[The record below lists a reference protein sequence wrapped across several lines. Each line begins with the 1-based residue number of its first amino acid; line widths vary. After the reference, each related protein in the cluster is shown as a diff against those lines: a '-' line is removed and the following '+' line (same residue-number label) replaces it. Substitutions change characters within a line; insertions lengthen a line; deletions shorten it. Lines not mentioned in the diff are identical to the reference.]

1 MPKEHLTGDNG
12 DQGDSDHK
20 IIIMSEG
27 SGVLQRVGQKS
38 SDFEVPVVGK
48 GGVLQFLLGLLN
60 CIVFGVGVLVAGII
74 NGDMA
79 DVLIGVLQLV
89 LPFVGWIWALMW
101 GVLMILECF
110 EKD

>member
-1 MPKEHLTGDNG
+1 
-12 DQGDSDHK
+12 
-20 IIIMSEG
+20 MSEG
-27 SGVLQRVGQKS
+27 SGVLQRVGQKT

-48 GGVLQFLLGLLN
+48 GGALQFVLGLLN
-60 CIVFGVGVLVAGII
+60 CIFFGVGVLIAGII

-79 DVLIGVLQLV
+79 DVLIGVLQLA
-89 LPFVGWIWALMW
+89 LPLVGWIWALMW